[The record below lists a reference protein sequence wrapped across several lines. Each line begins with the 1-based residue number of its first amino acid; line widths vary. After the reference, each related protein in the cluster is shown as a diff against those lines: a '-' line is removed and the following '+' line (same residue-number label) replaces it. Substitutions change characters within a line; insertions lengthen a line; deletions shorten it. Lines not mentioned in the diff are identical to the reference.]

1 MPKKILIATIMRPEG
16 DTGVQTHFRTY
27 MEYLH
32 EMSRQCELITPYD
45 APLWQVY
52 PVFGLRKL
60 INSLNREMS
69 VWWYRYW
76 HAVFL
81 CVALRRTLA
90 DGQPCV
96 VYAQCPLSADVAL
109 RARVSPQQRVVM
121 VVHFN
126 ISQADEWVGKG
137 DIAEGGY
144 LFQEIRG
151 FEAEVLPRLDG
162 LVFVSEFMRRELVA
176 RIPAIEPV
184 PYRVVPNFLRDPD
197 RTGANSPP
205 ISELVCIGTLE
216 PRKNQHYALEIVAA
230 SKRIGRPLQLTF
242 VGDGPSRGELEALCQ
257 QLDIVDQV
265 NFSGYVKNA
274 ARLLSQHQGCLH
286 VALVENFPLTLVEAL
301 AYGVP
306 IFAPAVGG
314 VPEVFRDGE
323 EGRFIPLDDAGS
335 AARLIAEWL
344 DSDATMGK
352 ARIAARRRYLGCFE
366 ANNVAAKLTGFL
378 DPAFRKMASL

>member
-1 MPKKILIATIMRPEG
+1 MPKKIVIATIMRPEG
-16 DTGVQTHFRTY
+16 DTGVQTHCSTY
-27 MEYLH
+27 VTYLR
-32 EMSRQCELITPYD
+32 EVSSQCELITPYS

-52 PVFGLRKL
+52 PVFGFRKL
-60 INSLNREMS
+60 VNFINGEAS

-81 CVALRRTLA
+81 CMALRRILA
-90 DGQPCV
+90 PGEPCV
-96 VYAQCPLSADVAL
+96 AYAQCPLSADAAL
-109 RARVSPQQRVVM
+109 RARVSSQQRVVM

-126 ISQADEWVGKG
+126 ISQADEWAGKG
-137 DIAEGGY
+137 DISEGGR

-151 FEAEVLPRLDG
+151 FETEILPRLDG

-176 RIPAIEPV
+176 RIPAIASV
-184 PYRVVPNFLRDPD
+184 PYRVVPNFLHDPD
-197 RTGANSPP
+197 RFEVNTSPT
-205 ISELVCIGTLE
+205 SDLVCIGTLE
-216 PRKNQHYALEIVAA
+216 PRKNQRYALEIVAA
-230 SKRIGRPLQLTF
+230 SKRIGRPLRLTL
-242 VGDGPSRGELEALCQ
+242 VGDGPNRGELEALCQ

-274 ARLLSQHQGCLH
+274 ARLLSQHRACLH

-323 EGRFIPLDDAGS
+323 EGRFIPLDDADS
-335 AARLIAEWL
+335 AARLLIEWL
-344 DSDATMGK
+344 DSEATMGK
-352 ARIAARRRYLGCFE
+352 ARIAARKRYLGCFE
-366 ANNVAAKLTGFL
+366 ANNVAAKLTAFL
-378 DPAFRKMASL
+378 NTPFRKMAPP